1 MPVLDCL
8 PGVEG
13 LKLYM
18 RILLPI
24 LFFIVIVHVDVLIIW
39 SNEIV
44 EFFFSPSS
52 AFTSHKHPGV
62 PYASHDNPEVIID
75 DYITILILI
84 REIDVD
90 RREGSLLPQADRA
103 DHVPR
108 EHLVL
113 AARDEIRHAVRHKSF
128 LRVYVDD
135 FVGFRLNEGHF
146 SRVVVN
152 WFGVLE
158 TLTHGA
164 EDFRVGLKARL
175 GFHRGRR
182 DG

>member
-1 MPVLDCL
+1 MFEGEVPVLDGL

-13 LKLYM
+13 FKLYM

-24 LFFIVIVHVDVLIIW
+24 LFFIVIVHVNVLIIW

-62 PYASHDNPEVIID
+62 PYASHDDPEVIID

-84 REIDVD
+84 REIDID
-90 RREGSLLPQADRA
+90 RRECSLLPQADRP

-113 AARDEIRHAVRHKSF
+113 AARDEIRHTVRHECF
-128 LRVYVDD
+128 LRVYIYD
-135 FVGFRLNEGHF
+135 FIGFRFDKGDF
-146 SRVVVN
+146 SRVVVCG
-152 WFGVLE
+152 FGVLE

-175 GFHRGRR
+175 GFH
-182 DG
+182 